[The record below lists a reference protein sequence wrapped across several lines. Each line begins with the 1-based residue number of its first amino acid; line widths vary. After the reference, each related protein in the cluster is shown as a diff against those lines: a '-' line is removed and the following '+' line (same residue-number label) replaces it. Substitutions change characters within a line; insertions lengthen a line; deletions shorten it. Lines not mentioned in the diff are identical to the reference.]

1 MEGIS
6 MRKTI
11 FFAAATTLMLAG
23 AASAQQQ
30 PAPQT
35 SPAPATPAPA
45 APKSQ
50 PPTIESVSI
59 VDITELPKDTQTQ
72 VNQIVAQRG
81 DAGLQTLRKSIDATP
96 KVKSALEAKGMSSAQ
111 VIAASLQPNGALTLI
126 TKKSS

>member
-1 MEGIS
+1 

-11 FFAAATTLMLAG
+11 LFAAAASLMMAG
-23 AASAQQQ
+23 AAGAQQ
-30 PAPQT
+30 PAPQP
-35 SPAPATPAPA
+35 SPAPA
-45 APKSQ
+45 APAAAAPKA
-50 PPTIESVSI
+50 PTIESVSI

-111 VIAASLQPNGALTLI
+111 VIAASLQPNGALT
-126 TKKSS
+126 